1 MDNYKNHMRAL
12 IQLAMSDQSFDKQEK
27 MMIYSLGKA
36 HKIPEAEINSLVEEN
51 IARKGEVNV
60 SFSALSFDDK
70 FEFLYNIIQL
80 MKVDNAVFLSE
91 INYCEELAGK
101 LGFDKRAVKKMSSRI
116 YSDPSI
122 TSDRES
128 LKNAIKKYEL

>member
-1 MDNYKNHMRAL
+1 MDNFKNHMRSL

-27 MMIYSLGKA
+27 MMIYSIGKA
-36 HKIPEAEINSLVEEN
+36 NKIPEAEIDKLVAEN
-51 IARKGEVNV
+51 ITNKGDVNV
-60 SFSALSFDDK
+60 SFAALSFDDK

-80 MKVDNAVFLSE
+80 MKIDNAVFLSE
-91 INYCEELAGK
+91 INYCEDLAGK